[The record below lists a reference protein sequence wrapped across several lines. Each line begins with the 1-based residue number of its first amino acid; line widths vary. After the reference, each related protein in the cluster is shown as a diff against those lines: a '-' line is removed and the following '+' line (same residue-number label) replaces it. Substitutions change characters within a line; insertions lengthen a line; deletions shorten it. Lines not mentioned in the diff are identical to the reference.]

1 MLTRTKSIH
10 KTISNKT
17 IIIHALLGIV
27 FFYFIFHPIT
37 MILYWYEFNKEPI
50 TIPSILEV
58 LSHRTIHSFS
68 FKMVNMSMFFIVMGG
83 VFGVIIGLYR
93 VKNKKLN
100 MHLSL
105 LKNDIKNL
113 ITQGE
118 NQFLEL
124 KSSIRYDY
132 QQQTTNAGLEI
143 IIAKTIVGFMN
154 AKGGKLIVGVNDNGQ
169 ILGLEND
176 FKTLKQ
182 QNKDGFEQKIYEII
196 SKFIGKEYCI
206 YSTIYFYEIE
216 KKDICVIDIQK
227 PKEPAYLLKGTD
239 TTFFL
244 RTGNATRPLSTKEAV
259 HYMNME
265 KEIQ

>member
-10 KTISNKT
+10 KTI
-17 IIIHALLGIV
+17 IIHALLGIII
-27 FFYFIFHPIT
+27 FYFIFHPIT
-37 MILYWYEFNKEPI
+37 MVLYWYEFNKEPI
-50 TIPSILEV
+50 TTKSFFEV
-58 LSHRTIHSFS
+58 FSHRTLHSFS
-68 FKMVNMSMFFIVMGG
+68 YKMLNMSLAFIIMGG
-83 VFGVIIGLYR
+83 AIGATFGMYR
-93 VKNKKLN
+93 IKNKKLN

-105 LKNDIKNL
+105 VKNDIKNL

-118 NQFLEL
+118 NQYLEL

-132 QQQTTNAGLEI
+132 QQHTTNLGLEI
-143 IIAKTIVGFMN
+143 VIAKTIVGFMN

-196 SKFIGKEYCI
+196 SKFIGKEYCS

-216 KKDICVIDIQK
+216 KKYICVIDIQK

-259 HYMNME
+259 HYLNME
-265 KEIQ
+265 KENQ